1 MLLALTQVALVG
13 SWTLAGLED
22 SINDKLKELDSKVD
36 AQHVLEIR
44 NVQMAGAYYALI
56 TYEIEER

>member
-22 SINDKLKELDSKVD
+22 SINTKLKELDAQVD
-36 AQHVLEIR
+36 AQHVLEIK

-56 TYEIEER
+56 TYEIQDK